1 MVEVYSS
8 SSDALNTAFTSLAGQ
23 IVESLDAIAPI
34 AITIVGAFLIWKFG
48 IKFFKS
54 LAGK

>member
-1 MVEVYSS
+1 MIEVYSA
-8 SSDALNTAFTSLAGQ
+8 SSDALSSAFTDLSGQ
-23 IVESLDAIAPI
+23 IVESLDKIAPI

-48 IKFFKS
+48 IKFFKN